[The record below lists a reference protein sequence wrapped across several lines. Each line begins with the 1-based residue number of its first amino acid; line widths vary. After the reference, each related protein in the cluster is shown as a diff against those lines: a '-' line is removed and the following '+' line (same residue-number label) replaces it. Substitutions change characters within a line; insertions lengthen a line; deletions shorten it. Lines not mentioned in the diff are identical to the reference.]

1 MKSTPLNPSMSR
13 LKEAICDARIYQTR
27 HLLESGVEVNFVDEE
42 GLTPLMRTAQIP
54 DEKSRTRHSL
64 LKLLLQYGANVNT
77 VDQKGRHVLSRACMH
92 EQEDIVRLLCN
103 VAKQDVDLNLQ
114 DFEGNTPMMHSV
126 RTGNS
131 SLVKFLLDELNKFQ
145 VGIDVRNHEDRTP
158 YLEAKRLGYEDCA
171 QILLTEGN
179 ASTKIQ
185 VNPFLDFISL
195 KDESTLKGRVRG
207 LEDSKYAINNSTETR
222 HANPRSVQ
230 KKKIISLKKTAH
242 LSAERSA
249 SSHEKILRRKTSSPR
264 KISCSFIHSNLAK
277 ENAKDSEKQPRRR
290 KHAWH
295 ESVTVPEVTS
305 RKDQDGIDK
314 ELELVT
320 TELAEPAEDNIA
332 PVVNCSSQTKSL
344 CVNQRELPMK
354 SSKHEVLPTRTS
366 DQASSQGLNRLE
378 RRESPKIATKLKP
391 LLGRKTSEPSITSRK
406 HFRSYSI
413 GKLADENSMD
423 DNWSWYSHFSVYNS
437 PSVAFLTKIMNLY
450 AEQMSPD
457 SSFRCGVKPVN
468 PDEPKVPKISVASVP
483 GDDLRSE
490 AGRLSPLRSSL
501 SSRSN
506 SAASFTSSRKF
517 QAAVTRTVAPYLSSK
532 RSLSTLR
539 VQDVDFS

>member
-27 HLLESGVEVNFVDEE
+27 HLLESGVDVNFVDEE
-42 GLTPLMRTAQIP
+42 GLTPLMRAAKIP

-77 VDQKGRHVLSRACMH
+77 VDQKGRHVLSQACMYK
-92 EQEDIVRLLCN
+92 QEDIVRLLCN

-114 DFEGNTPMMHSV
+114 DFEGNTPLMHTV

-207 LEDSKYAINNSTETR
+207 LEDDKYAINNCAETR

-230 KKKIISLKKTAH
+230 TKKIISLKKTAH

-249 SSHEKILRRKTSSPR
+249 SGHEKILKRKTSSAR
-264 KISCSFIHSNLAK
+264 KISSSFIHSHLAI
-277 ENAKDSEKQPRRR
+277 ENAKDLEKQPRRR
-290 KHAWH
+290 KHAWY
-295 ESVTVPEVTS
+295 ESVTAPE
-305 RKDQDGIDK
+305 
-314 ELELVT
+314 
-320 TELAEPAEDNIA
+320 
-332 PVVNCSSQTKSL
+332 
-344 CVNQRELPMK
+344 
-354 SSKHEVLPTRTS
+354 TS
-366 DQASSQGLNRLE
+366 D
-378 RRESPKIATKLKP
+378 
-391 LLGRKTSEPSITSRK
+391 
-406 HFRSYSI
+406 
-413 GKLADENSMD
+413 
-423 DNWSWYSHFSVYNS
+423 
-437 PSVAFLTKIMNLY
+437 
-450 AEQMSPD
+450 
-457 SSFRCGVKPVN
+457 
-468 PDEPKVPKISVASVP
+468 
-483 GDDLRSE
+483 
-490 AGRLSPLRSSL
+490 
-501 SSRSN
+501 
-506 SAASFTSSRKF
+506 
-517 QAAVTRTVAPYLSSK
+517 
-532 RSLSTLR
+532 ST
-539 VQDVDFS
+539 